1 MLSMNHNEIEE
12 SGKDFEIE
20 ITDLDEIDASGGSP
34 RPPRLFMEPRFI
46 SRKYRKPVTITT
58 TAFIV
63 LAMLLLLLST
73 SPLKLFF
80 TQRLPSTGPATFS
93 LRLDANPPWGHLYVD
108 DQSVTLSKDA
118 YPQFSVARGRHR
130 LTWQAAPFSPQQC
143 VISLPVGSGTDTC
156 RHPDAGPNGQDDV
169 RKAIFFSA
177 NLSMLSPE
185 QRSALIMATQRAL
198 ASQQSGET
206 IQAGELY
213 ALNAETPGSSHRSCT
228 LLQIAVFCFA
238 AANQPLQAKLSM
250 QLATDTSRNN
260 ACLPE
265 TGACMENGQNCRL
278 FCDGSAFRYLM
289 RVSDRTVWQ
298 SFVTVHVFWQF
309 STMKGQVIVA
319 NQSDTF
325 ILGMQNEHSMQL
337 NIRWSGKGWDV
348 TPVRQSDSSTNN
360 DPVCEA
366 AYGDLYTL
374 GFAATPPSGLQLVQE
389 TTTASGCL
397 IRISLQADP
406 NASPTPTSAPPT
418 VVYVLQRFGVLLAV
432 NTSAHRLWPFLPVT
446 KLSQMKAT

>member
-1 MLSMNHNEIEE
+1 MNHNEIEE
-12 SGKDFEIE
+12 AGKDLEIE
-20 ITDLDEIDASGGSP
+20 IIDLDEVDTDGGSP
-34 RPPRLFMEPRFI
+34 RSPRLFMEPRFI
-46 SRKYRKPVTITT
+46 SRKYRKPVTLAT

-73 SPLKLFF
+73 SPLKLLF
-80 TQRLPSTGPATFS
+80 TQTLPSTGPATFS
-93 LRLDANPPWGHLYVD
+93 LSLDANPPWGQLYVD
-108 DQSVTLSKDA
+108 GQSVALNKSA
-118 YPQFSVARGRHR
+118 YPQFSVARGQHR

-156 RHPDAGPNGQDDV
+156 RHPAVGPNGQDDV

-198 ASQQSGET
+198 ASQQSSET

-213 ALNAETPGSSHRSCT
+213 ALNAEVPGSNHRSCT

-250 QLATDTSRNN
+250 QLDTDTLRNN
-260 ACLPE
+260 ACLPG
-265 TGACMENGQNCRL
+265 TGACMENGQDCRL
-278 FCDGSAFRYLM
+278 FCDGPAFPYLM
-289 RVSDRTVWQ
+289 RVSDRAVWQ
-298 SFVTVHVFWQF
+298 SFITVHLFWQF
-309 STMKGQVIVA
+309 ATMKGQVIVA
-319 NQSDTF
+319 NQPDTF

-337 NIRWSGKGWDV
+337 NIRWNGNRWDV
-348 TPVRQSDSSTNN
+348 TPARQSDYSINN

-366 AYGDLYTL
+366 AYGDLNTL

-397 IRISLQADP
+397 IKISLQTDP
-406 NASPTPTSAPPT
+406 HVKPTPTPAPPT

-432 NTSAHRLWPFLPVT
+432 NASAHRLWPFLPVT
-446 KLSQMKAT
+446 ELS